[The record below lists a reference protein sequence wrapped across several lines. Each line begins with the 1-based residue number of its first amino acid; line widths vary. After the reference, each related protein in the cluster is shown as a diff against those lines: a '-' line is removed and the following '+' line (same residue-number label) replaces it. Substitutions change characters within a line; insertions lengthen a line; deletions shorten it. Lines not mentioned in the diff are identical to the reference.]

1 MVKIRK
7 LLLVTGKVAFDGDIG
22 IHQHS
27 LVSLCYLSLLKIVTT
42 VVLLILIILLLFL
55 NDGLCPLEVI

>member
-7 LLLVTGKVAFDGDIG
+7 FLLVTSKVALDSDIG

-27 LVSLCYLSLLKIVTT
+27 LVSLSYLSLLKIITT

-55 NDGLCPLEVI
+55 NNGLCSLKVI